1 MNIEN
6 LTTLA
11 YYLSGLPEG
20 YGHFGMYSYN
30 QDRESRFDSITR
42 YKCGTTACAVGHG
55 PYAGIPINKGERWSD
70 YSERVFIKDR
80 YTRQWKWCFSGSW
93 VGVDDTAHGAAK
105 RILYMLD
112 RGVPND
118 FEGGEFSGLE
128 ATYTYSEEFEDYII

>member
-20 YGHFGMYSYN
+20 YGHFGMYNYS
-30 QDRESRFDSITR
+30 QDRESRFAPITR
-42 YKCGTTACAVGHG
+42 HECGTTACAVGHG
-55 PYAGIPINKGERWSD
+55 PYAGIPIEVGEYWPD
-70 YSERVFIKDR
+70 YSERVFIKGIYAR
-80 YTRQWKWCFSGSW
+80 EWEWCFSSSW
-93 VGVDDTAHGAAK
+93 SEVDDTAHGAAK

-118 FEGGEFSGLE
+118 FDSVGFFSRE